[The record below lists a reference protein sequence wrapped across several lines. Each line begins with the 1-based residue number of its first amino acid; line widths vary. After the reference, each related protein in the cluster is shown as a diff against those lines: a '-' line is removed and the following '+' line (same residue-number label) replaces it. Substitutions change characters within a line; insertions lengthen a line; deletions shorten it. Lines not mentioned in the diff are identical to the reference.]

1 MKTIG
6 WIVTSS
12 SRSGTRGIARRLRPV
27 SSSRVAHELQR
38 SECGARAVSG
48 DCGHAAASWWLAE
61 RTRSCGR

>member
-27 SSSRVAHELQR
+27 SSPVSRDVTARRRGAPRRVQGSPPLMRPPPSCSVLQVR
-38 SECGARAVSG
+38 P
-48 DCGHAAASWWLAE
+48 
-61 RTRSCGR
+61 